1 MKLFFFL
8 SFNVLNYFFFLCL
21 LNNFFK
27 NRYIYPFRI
36 LEIINYLINLII
48 FGILSFFY
56 FNINVLIAI
65 IILNTNFLYIMFHIQ
80 NMINTSPRTK
90 ILLCLI
96 NRKSTIN
103 KYNEKV
109 IVNNRIRRLASSN
122 QIIRKNNLIL
132 INKKKK
138 FFSFI
143 YFLFIL
149 IKKI

>member
-1 MKLFFFL
+1 MKLFFL
-8 SFNVLNYFFFLCL
+8 SFNVFNYLFFLCL
-21 LNNFFK
+21 LNFFFK

-132 INKKKK
+132 INKKK